1 MTVKKIVDLSQ
12 PFGRSATPIWPRA
25 GLMNDVKIETVAFP
39 EASRGRYTTLLT
51 MRMHTATHMD
61 AEIHVTPGG
70 WAIDEL
76 PLTNC
81 YGTGV
86 VVDMRYKKKWEVITP
101 EDLENA
107 KPKIE
112 PGDFVVINTGWH
124 HYWRKNNY
132 IYFNHYP
139 GLYKEGAEWLVEK
152 KVKVVAQ
159 TAGATD
165 ICLAHYPL
173 AKSMPWLHEEY
184 MKETGKDAD
193 VEFPIN
199 EPAHRILYGAGIP
212 GIENAGGDVDEVTGM
227 RCTLAAF
234 PLRYEGGDGS
244 LVRLVAIV
252 EE

>member
-12 PFGRSATPIWPRA
+12 PWGRRATPVWPRA
-25 GLMNDVKIETVAFP
+25 GLMNDVKIETVTFP

-51 MRMHTATHMD
+51 MRMHVATHMD

-70 WAIDEL
+70 WTIDQA
-76 PLTNC
+76 PLTSC

-86 VVDMRYKKKWEVITP
+86 VVDMRYKNKWEVITP
-101 EDLENA
+101 EDLEHA

-124 HYWRKNNY
+124 HWWRKNNY
-132 IYFNHYP
+132 IYWNHYP
-139 GLYKEGAEWLVEK
+139 GLYKEGAEWLVK
-152 KVKVVAQ
+152 NKVKCVAQ

-173 AKSMPWLHEEY
+173 KSGMPWLHEEY
-184 MKETGKDAD
+184 LKETGKDAD
-193 VEFPIN
+193 EEFPIN
-199 EPAHRILYGAGIP
+199 EPAHRILLGAGIP
-212 GIENAGGDVDEVTGM
+212 GIENAGGDVDDVTGM

-234 PLRYEGGDGS
+234 PLRYEEGEGS
-244 LVRLVAIV
+244 MVRLVAIV

>member
-1 MTVKKIVDLSQ
+1 MATRIVDLSQ
-12 PFGRSATPIWPRA
+12 PWGRSATPIWPRA
-25 GLMNDVKIETVAFP
+25 GLMNDVVIQTVSFP
-39 EASRGRYTTLLT
+39 AASRGRYTTLLQ

-70 WAIDEL
+70 WTIDKL
-76 PLTNC
+76 PLERC

-86 VVDMRYKKKWEVITP
+86 IVDMRHKKKWEVITP

-107 KPKIE
+107 NPKIE

-124 HYWRKNNY
+124 HYYRKNNY

-139 GLYKEGAEWLVEK
+139 GLYREGAEWLVEK
-152 KVKVVAQ
+152 KVKAVAQ

-165 ICLAHYPL
+165 VSLAHYPV
-173 AKSMPWLHEEY
+173 AKSMPWLYEEY
-184 MKETGKDAD
+184 MKETGKDVD
-193 VEFPIN
+193 VEFPEN

-212 GIENAGGDVDEVTGM
+212 GIEQAGGDIDEVTGM

-234 PLRYEGGDGS
+234 PIRYEDGDAS
-244 LVRLVAIV
+244 MVRLVAIL

>member
-1 MTVKKIVDLSQ
+1 MAVKKIVDLSL

-25 GLMNDVKIETVAFP
+25 GLMNDLKIETVAFP
-39 EASRGRYTTLLT
+39 EASGGRYTTLLT

-61 AEIHVTPGG
+61 AMIHVTPGG
-70 WAIDEL
+70 WTISDI
-76 PLTNC
+76 PLTDC

-86 VVDMRYKKKWEVITP
+86 IVDMRYKKKWEVITP
-101 EDLENA
+101 EDLEKAN
-107 KPKIE
+107 PKIE
-112 PGDFVVINTGWH
+112 PGDIVVINTGWH

-139 GLYKEGAEWLVEK
+139 GLYREGAEWLVAK
-152 KVKVVAQ
+152 KVKLVAQ
-159 TAGATD
+159 TGGATD
-165 ICLAHYPL
+165 LCLAHYPL
-173 AKSMPWLHEEY
+173 AKSMPWLHAEY

-193 VEFPIN
+193 KEFPEN
-199 EPAHRILYGAGIP
+199 EPAHRLLYGAGIP

-234 PLRYEGGDGS
+234 PLLYEGGDGS
-244 LVRLVAIV
+244 MVRLVAIV